1 MRYLKILSFGTCGG
15 LIAWAMTSSS
25 SFNGWNLLSSVI
37 IFNAIAFAASL
48 TAQRR
53 KKSH

>member
-15 LIAWAMTSSS
+15 LIAWAMTSPS
-25 SFNGWNLLSSVI
+25 SFNDWNLLSSVI

-48 TAQRR
+48 SPQRR